1 MNYSIYAESTP
12 NPAVMKFVS
21 NRILVA
27 ENMEILTV
35 EDAKQIPLA
44 TAIFNFPF
52 VKGLF
57 ISGNFISITKNA
69 DVKWDD
75 IAMQLRIFITDFL
88 NKEGVVI
95 KEMKTAKEVEKK
107 IDQETLN
114 FSDMEQK
121 IADILD
127 EYIRPA
133 VESDG
138 GFISL
143 NSFENGIVSVVLK
156 GACSGC
162 PSSSLT
168 LKQGIESLLKQ
179 RFPEQIKD
187 VVAYEELNSFFC
199 FFCFSYFSI

>member
-1 MNYSIYAESTP
+1 MKRMNYNIYAESTP

-21 NRILVA
+21 NRILIA

-35 EDAKQIPLA
+35 EDAKKIPLA
-44 TAIFNFPF
+44 ASIFNFPF

-57 ISGNFISITKNA
+57 ISGNFIAITKNA

-75 IAMQLRIFITDFL
+75 IAMQLRIFIADFL
-88 NKEGVVI
+88 NKEGVAV
-95 KEMKTAKEVEKK
+95 KELKTIKEVEKK
-107 IDQETLN
+107 TEQETLN
-114 FSDMEQK
+114 FSEMEQK

-143 NSFENGIVSVVLK
+143 RSFENGVVSVVLK

-168 LKQGIESLLKQ
+168 LKQGLEGLLKQ

-187 VVAYEELNSFFC
+187 VVAYEE
-199 FFCFSYFSI
+199 

>member
-21 NRILVA
+21 NRILVS
-27 ENMEILTV
+27 ENLEILRP
-35 EDAKQIPLA
+35 EDARQMPIA
-44 TAIFNFPF
+44 SAIFNFPF

-57 ISGNFISITKNA
+57 ISGNFIAITKNA
-69 DVKWDD
+69 SAKWDD
-75 IAMQLRIFITDFL
+75 IAMQLRVFITDFL
-88 NKEGVVI
+88 NKEGLEIIEEKMVKEAEQKIEKQVVNFS
-95 KEMKTAKEVEKK
+95 EMEKK
-107 IDQETLN
+107 I
-114 FSDMEQK
+114 
-121 IADILD
+121 AAILE

-143 NSFENGIVSVVLK
+143 KSFKDGVVSVVLK

-168 LKQGIESLLKQ
+168 LKQGIEGLLTQ
-179 RFPEQIKD
+179 RFPNQIKE
-187 VVAYEELNSFFC
+187 VVAYEE
-199 FFCFSYFSI
+199 

>member
-21 NRILVA
+21 NKILVA
-27 ENMEILTV
+27 ENMEILTM
-35 EDAKQIPLA
+35 ESAKQIPLA

-57 ISGNFISITKNA
+57 ISGNFIAITKNA

-95 KEMKTAKEVEKK
+95 KEMKTTKEEEKK

-143 NSFENGIVSVVLK
+143 KSFENGVVSVVLK

-168 LKQGIESLLKQ
+168 LKQGIEGLLKQ

-187 VVAYEELNSFFC
+187 VVAYEE
-199 FFCFSYFSI
+199 

>member
-143 NSFENGIVSVVLK
+143 KSFKDGVVSVVLK

-187 VVAYEELNSFFC
+187 VVAYEE
-199 FFCFSYFSI
+199 

>member
-1 MNYSIYAESTP
+1 MDYSIYAESTP

-21 NRILVA
+21 NKILVA
-27 ENMEILTV
+27 ENMEILTM
-35 EDAKQIPLA
+35 ESAKQIPLA

-57 ISGNFISITKNA
+57 ISGNFIAITKNA
-69 DVKWDD
+69 EVKWDD

-88 NKEGVVI
+88 NKEGVTI
-95 KEMKTAKEVEKK
+95 KEIKTEKEIEKK
-107 IDQETLN
+107 IEEVFE
-114 FSDMEQK
+114 FSEMEQK

-127 EYIRPA
+127 EYIQPA

-143 NSFENGIVSVVLK
+143 KSFENGVVSVILK

-187 VVAYEELNSFFC
+187 VVAYEE
-199 FFCFSYFSI
+199 

>member
-21 NRILVA
+21 NRILVS
-27 ENMEILTV
+27 ENMEILTM
-35 EDAKQIPLA
+35 EDAKQMPLA

-57 ISGNFISITKNA
+57 ISGNFIAITKNA
-69 DVKWDD
+69 EVKWDD

-88 NKEGVVI
+88 NKEGVTI
-95 KEMKTAKEVEKK
+95 KEIKTEKEIEKK
-107 IDQETLN
+107 IEEVFE
-114 FSDMEQK
+114 FSEMEQK

-127 EYIRPA
+127 EYIQPA

-143 NSFENGIVSVVLK
+143 KSFENGVVSVILK

-187 VVAYEELNSFFC
+187 VVAYEE
-199 FFCFSYFSI
+199 

>member
-27 ENMEILTV
+27 ENIEILTL
-35 EDAKQIPLA
+35 EDAKQMPLA

-52 VKGLF
+52 IKGLF
-57 ISGNFISITKNA
+57 ISGNFIAITKNA
-69 DVKWDD
+69 EVKWDD
-75 IAMQLRIFITDFL
+75 VAMQLRIFITDFL
-88 NKEGVVI
+88 NKEGVVV
-95 KEMKTAKEVEKK
+95 KELKTIKEVEKK
-107 IDQETLN
+107 TEQATLN
-114 FSDMEQK
+114 FSEMEQK
-121 IADILD
+121 IAAILD

-143 NSFENGIVSVVLK
+143 RSFENGVVSVVLK

-187 VVAYEELNSFFC
+187 VVAYEE
-199 FFCFSYFSI
+199 

>member
-27 ENMEILTV
+27 ENIEILTL
-35 EDAKQIPLA
+35 EDAKQMPLG

-52 VKGLF
+52 IKGLF
-57 ISGNFISITKNA
+57 ISGNFIAITKNA
-69 DVKWDD
+69 EVKWDD
-75 IAMQLRIFITDFL
+75 VAMQLRIFITDFL
-88 NKEGVVI
+88 NKEGVEIEEV
-95 KEMKTAKEVEKK
+95 KTIKEVEKK
-107 IDQETLN
+107 IEQEMLN

-121 IADILD
+121 IANILD

-143 NSFENGIVSVVLK
+143 KSFENGVVSVVLK

-179 RFPEQIKD
+179 RYTNQ
-187 VVAYEELNSFFC
+187 VYNSL
-199 FFCFSYFSI
+199 

>member
-27 ENMEILTV
+27 ENIEILTL
-35 EDAKQIPLA
+35 EDAKQMPLA

-52 VKGLF
+52 IKGLF
-57 ISGNFISITKNA
+57 ISGNFIAITKNA
-69 DVKWDD
+69 EVKWDD
-75 IAMQLRIFITDFL
+75 VAMQLRIFITDFL
-88 NKEGVVI
+88 NKEGVEIEEV
-95 KEMKTAKEVEKK
+95 KTIKEVEKK
-107 IDQETLN
+107 IEQEMLN

-121 IADILD
+121 IANILD

-143 NSFENGIVSVVLK
+143 KSFENGVVSVVLK

-187 VVAYEELNSFFC
+187 VVAHEE
-199 FFCFSYFSI
+199 

>member
-21 NRILVA
+21 NRILVS
-27 ENMEILTV
+27 ENLEILSP
-35 EDAKQIPLA
+35 EDARQMPIA
-44 TAIFNFPF
+44 SAIFNFPF

-57 ISGNFISITKNA
+57 ISGNFIAITKNA
-69 DVKWDD
+69 SAKWDD
-75 IAMQLRIFITDFL
+75 IAMQLRVFITDFL
-88 NKEGVVI
+88 NKEGLEIIEEKMVKETEQKIEKQVVNFS
-95 KEMKTAKEVEKK
+95 EMEKK
-107 IDQETLN
+107 I
-114 FSDMEQK
+114 
-121 IADILD
+121 AAILE

-143 NSFENGIVSVVLK
+143 KSFKDGVVSVVLK

-168 LKQGIESLLKQ
+168 LKQGIEGLLTQ
-179 RFPEQIKD
+179 RFPNQIKE
-187 VVAYEELNSFFC
+187 VVAYEE
-199 FFCFSYFSI
+199 

>member
-27 ENMEILTV
+27 ENIEILTL
-35 EDAKQIPLA
+35 EDAKQMPLA

-52 VKGLF
+52 IKGLF
-57 ISGNFISITKNA
+57 ISGNFIAITKNA
-69 DVKWDD
+69 EVKWDD
-75 IAMQLRIFITDFL
+75 VAMQLRIFITDFL
-88 NKEGVVI
+88 NKEGVEIEEV
-95 KEMKTAKEVEKK
+95 KTIKEVEKK
-107 IDQETLN
+107 IEQEMLN
-114 FSDMEQK
+114 FSDMEHK
-121 IADILD
+121 IANILD

-143 NSFENGIVSVVLK
+143 KSFENGVVSVVLK

-187 VVAYEELNSFFC
+187 VVAYEE
-199 FFCFSYFSI
+199 

>member
-21 NRILVA
+21 NRILVS
-27 ENMEILTV
+27 ENLEILSP
-35 EDAKQIPLA
+35 EDARQMPIA
-44 TAIFNFPF
+44 SAIFNFPF
-52 VKGLF
+52 VEGLF
-57 ISGNFISITKNA
+57 ISGNFIAITKNA
-69 DVKWDD
+69 SAKWDD
-75 IAMQLRIFITDFL
+75 IAMQLRVFITDFL
-88 NKEGVVI
+88 NKEGLEIIEEKMVKAAEQKIEKQVVNFS
-95 KEMKTAKEVEKK
+95 EMEKK
-107 IDQETLN
+107 I
-114 FSDMEQK
+114 
-121 IADILD
+121 AAILE

-143 NSFENGIVSVVLK
+143 KSFKDGVVSVVLK

-179 RFPEQIKD
+179 RFPKKIKE
-187 VVAYEELNSFFC
+187 VVAHEE
-199 FFCFSYFSI
+199 

>member
-21 NRILVA
+21 NRSLVS
-27 ENMEILTV
+27 ENLEILSP
-35 EDAKQIPLA
+35 EDARQMPIA
-44 TAIFNFPF
+44 SAIFNFPF

-57 ISGNFISITKNA
+57 ISGNFIAITKNA
-69 DVKWDD
+69 SAKWDD
-75 IAMQLRIFITDFL
+75 IAMQLRVFITDFL
-88 NKEGVVI
+88 NKEGLEI
-95 KEMKTAKEVEKK
+95 KEKKMVKEAEQKIEKQVVNFSEMEKK
-107 IDQETLN
+107 I
-114 FSDMEQK
+114 
-121 IADILD
+121 AAILE

-143 NSFENGIVSVVLK
+143 KSFKDGVVSVVLK

-168 LKQGIESLLKQ
+168 LKQGIEGLLTQ
-179 RFPEQIKD
+179 RFPNQIKE
-187 VVAYEELNSFFC
+187 VVAYEE
-199 FFCFSYFSI
+199 

>member
-44 TAIFNFPF
+44 ASIFNFPF

-57 ISGNFISITKNA
+57 ISGNFIAITKNA
-69 DVKWDD
+69 SAKWDD
-75 IAMQLRIFITDFL
+75 IAMQLRVFITDFL
-88 NKEGVVI
+88 NKEGLEIIEEIMAEEAKPKIETQVVPFS
-95 KEMKTAKEVEKK
+95 EMEKK
-107 IDQETLN
+107 I
-114 FSDMEQK
+114 
-121 IADILD
+121 AAILE
-127 EYIRPA
+127 EYIQPA

-143 NSFENGIVSVVLK
+143 KSFKNGVVSVVLK

-168 LKQGIESLLKQ
+168 LKQGIEGLLTQ
-179 RFPEQIKD
+179 RFPNQIKE
-187 VVAYEELNSFFC
+187 VVAHEE
-199 FFCFSYFSI
+199 

>member
-21 NRILVA
+21 NRILVS
-27 ENMEILTV
+27 ENLEILSP
-35 EDAKQIPLA
+35 EDARQMPIA
-44 TAIFNFPF
+44 SAIFNFPF

-57 ISGNFISITKNA
+57 ISGNFIAITKNA
-69 DVKWDD
+69 SAKWDD
-75 IAMQLRIFITDFL
+75 IAMQLRVFITDFL
-88 NKEGVVI
+88 NKEGLEIIEENIVKEAEQKIEKQVVNFS
-95 KEMKTAKEVEKK
+95 EMEKK
-107 IDQETLN
+107 I
-114 FSDMEQK
+114 
-121 IADILD
+121 AAILE

-143 NSFENGIVSVVLK
+143 KSFKDGVVSVVLK

-168 LKQGIESLLKQ
+168 LKQGIEGLLTQ
-179 RFPEQIKD
+179 RFPNQIKE
-187 VVAYEELNSFFC
+187 VVAYEE
-199 FFCFSYFSI
+199 

>member
-35 EDAKQIPLA
+35 EDAKQMPLA

-52 VKGLF
+52 IKGLF
-57 ISGNFISITKNA
+57 ISGNFIAITKNA

-88 NKEGVVI
+88 NKEGVVV
-95 KEMKTAKEVEKK
+95 KELKTIKEVEKK
-107 IDQETLN
+107 TEQATLN
-114 FSDMEQK
+114 FSEMEQK
-121 IADILD
+121 IAAILD

-143 NSFENGIVSVVLK
+143 RSFENGVVSVVLK

-187 VVAYEELNSFFC
+187 VVAHEE
-199 FFCFSYFSI
+199 

>member
-57 ISGNFISITKNA
+57 ISGNFISITKNS

-143 NSFENGIVSVVLK
+143 KSFENGVVSVVLK

-187 VVAYEELNSFFC
+187 VVAYEE
-199 FFCFSYFSI
+199 

>member
-1 MNYSIYAESTP
+1 MDYSIYAESTP

-35 EDAKQIPLA
+35 EDAAQMPLA

-57 ISGNFISITKNA
+57 ISGNFIAITKNA

-143 NSFENGIVSVVLK
+143 KSFENGVVSVVLK

-168 LKQGIESLLKQ
+168 LKQGIEGLLKQ
-179 RFPEQIKD
+179 RFPDKIKD
-187 VVAYEELNSFFC
+187 VVAHEE
-199 FFCFSYFSI
+199 

>member
-21 NRILVA
+21 NRILVS
-27 ENMEILTV
+27 ENLEILSP
-35 EDAKQIPLA
+35 EDARQMPIA
-44 TAIFNFPF
+44 SAIFNFPF

-57 ISGNFISITKNA
+57 ISGNFIAITKNA
-69 DVKWDD
+69 SAKWDD
-75 IAMQLRIFITDFL
+75 IAMQLRVFITDFL
-88 NKEGVVI
+88 NKEGIEI
-95 KEMKTAKEVEKK
+95 KEKKMVKEAEQKIEKQVVNFSEMEKK
-107 IDQETLN
+107 I
-114 FSDMEQK
+114 
-121 IADILD
+121 AAILE

-143 NSFENGIVSVVLK
+143 KSFKDGVVSVVLK

-168 LKQGIESLLKQ
+168 LKQGIEGLLTQ
-179 RFPEQIKD
+179 RFPNQIKE
-187 VVAYEELNSFFC
+187 VVAYEE
-199 FFCFSYFSI
+199 

>member
-21 NRILVA
+21 NRILVS
-27 ENMEILTV
+27 ENLEILSP
-35 EDAKQIPLA
+35 EDARQMPIA
-44 TAIFNFPF
+44 SAIFNFPF

-57 ISGNFISITKNA
+57 ISGNFIAITKNA
-69 DVKWDD
+69 SAKWDD
-75 IAMQLRIFITDFL
+75 IAMQLRVFITDFL
-88 NKEGVVI
+88 NKEGLEIIEEKIVKEAEQKIEKQVVNFS
-95 KEMKTAKEVEKK
+95 EMEKK
-107 IDQETLN
+107 I
-114 FSDMEQK
+114 
-121 IADILD
+121 AAILE

-143 NSFENGIVSVVLK
+143 RSFKDGVVSVVLK

-168 LKQGIESLLKQ
+168 LKQGIEGLLTQ
-179 RFPEQIKD
+179 RFPNQIKE
-187 VVAYEELNSFFC
+187 VVAYEE
-199 FFCFSYFSI
+199 

>member
-21 NRILVA
+21 NRILVS
-27 ENMEILTV
+27 ENLEILSP
-35 EDAKQIPLA
+35 EDARQMPIA
-44 TAIFNFPF
+44 SAIFNFPF

-57 ISGNFISITKNA
+57 ISGNFIAITKNA
-69 DVKWDD
+69 SAKWDD
-75 IAMQLRIFITDFL
+75 IAMQLRVFITDFL
-88 NKEGVVI
+88 NKEGLEIIEEKIVKEAEQKIEKQVVNFS
-95 KEMKTAKEVEKK
+95 EMEKK
-107 IDQETLN
+107 I
-114 FSDMEQK
+114 
-121 IADILD
+121 AAILE

-143 NSFENGIVSVVLK
+143 KSFKDGVVSVVLK

-187 VVAYEELNSFFC
+187 VVAYEE
-199 FFCFSYFSI
+199 

>member
-21 NRILVA
+21 NRILVS
-27 ENMEILTV
+27 ENLEILSP
-35 EDAKQIPLA
+35 EDARQMPIA
-44 TAIFNFPF
+44 SAIFNFPF

-57 ISGNFISITKNA
+57 ISGNFIAITKNA
-69 DVKWDD
+69 SAKWDD
-75 IAMQLRIFITDFL
+75 IAMQLRVFITNFL
-88 NKEGVVI
+88 NKEGKEGLEIIEEKMI
-95 KEMKTAKEVEKK
+95 KEAEQKIEKQVVNFSEMEKK
-107 IDQETLN
+107 I
-114 FSDMEQK
+114 
-121 IADILD
+121 AAILE

-143 NSFENGIVSVVLK
+143 KSFKDGVVSVVLK

-168 LKQGIESLLKQ
+168 LKQGIEGLLTQ
-179 RFPEQIKD
+179 RFPNQIKE
-187 VVAYEELNSFFC
+187 VVAYEE
-199 FFCFSYFSI
+199 